1 MSNNDRIFVFVYGT
15 LKEGYGNS
23 RIIEDLKC
31 STMLGWVKGS
41 LFDLGPYPAYKMF
54 GDNTIYGEIHE
65 LSNPKE
71 ALKRLDRLE
80 GYSEARPEKHNLYNR
95 RKIMVNIMDDP
106 ENSQVE
112 CYIYEFSGRIE
123 EIKNDNK
130 IKELVNGIWDPKS
143 YWGNNGKEAE
153 NGK

>member
-1 MSNNDRIFVFVYGT
+1 MSGNDRIFVFVYGT

-31 STMLGWVKGS
+31 SMMLGWVKGR
-41 LFDLGPYPAYKMF
+41 LFDLGPFPAYRKV
-54 GDNTIYGEIHE
+54 GNNTVYGEIHE
-65 LSNPKE
+65 LSNPEE

-80 GYSEARPEKHNLYNR
+80 GYRPDRPEKYNLYNR

-112 CYIYEFSGRIE
+112 CYIYELSDGVE
-123 EIKNDNK
+123 KAKNNNR
-130 IKELVNGIWDPKS
+130 IKELLDGIWDPKG
-143 YWGNNGKEAE
+143 YWGNNEKEAE
-153 NGK
+153 NGN